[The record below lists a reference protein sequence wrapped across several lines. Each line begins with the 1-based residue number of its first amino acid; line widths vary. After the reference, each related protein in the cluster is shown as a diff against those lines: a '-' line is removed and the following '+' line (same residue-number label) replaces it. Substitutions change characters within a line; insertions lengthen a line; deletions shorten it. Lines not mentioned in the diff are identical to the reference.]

1 MVIERVDL
9 SFAVQKELR
18 IFVFELLRDGYQ
30 MEDILTALAALKVE
44 MASAM
49 VWQDVINTKDVI

>member
-1 MVIERVDL
+1 MAIERVNL

-18 IFVFELLRDGYQ
+18 TFVFELIRDGYQ

-49 VWQDVINTKDVI
+49 VWQDVLSTKDVI

>member
-1 MVIERVDL
+1 MAIERVDL

-18 IFVFELLRDGYQ
+18 IFAFERLRDGYQ

-49 VWQDVINTKDVI
+49 VWQDVLSTKDVI

>member
-1 MVIERVDL
+1 MAIERVDL

-49 VWQDVINTKDVI
+49 VWQDVLSAKDVI

>member
-1 MVIERVDL
+1 
-9 SFAVQKELR
+9 
-18 IFVFELLRDGYQ
+18 
-30 MEDILTALAALKVE
+30 LAGLKVE

>member
-1 MVIERVDL
+1 MAIERVDL

-49 VWQDVINTKDVI
+49 VWQDVISTKDVI

>member
-1 MVIERVDL
+1 MAIERVDL

-18 IFVFELLRDGYQ
+18 IFVFELIRDGYH
-30 MEDILTALAALKVE
+30 MEDILTALAGLKVE

-49 VWQDVINTKDVI
+49 VWQDVISTKDVI

>member
-1 MVIERVDL
+1 MAIERVDL

-18 IFVFELLRDGYQ
+18 IFVFELIRDGYQ

-44 MASAM
+44 MDSAM
-49 VWQDVINTKDVI
+49 VWQDVISTKDVI

>member
-1 MVIERVDL
+1 MAIKRVDL

-49 VWQDVINTKDVI
+49 VWQDVLSTKDVI

>member
-1 MVIERVDL
+1 MAIERVNL

-18 IFVFELLRDGYQ
+18 NFVFELIRDGYH
-30 MEDILTALAALKVE
+30 MEDILTALAGLKVE

-49 VWQDVINTKDVI
+49 VWQDVISTKDVI

>member
-1 MVIERVDL
+1 MAIERVDL

-18 IFVFELLRDGYQ
+18 IFVFELIRDGYQ
-30 MEDILTALAALKVE
+30 MEDVLTALAALKVE

-49 VWQDVINTKDVI
+49 VWQDVISTKDVI

>member
-1 MVIERVDL
+1 MAIERVNL

-18 IFVFELLRDGYQ
+18 TFVFQLIRDGYH
-30 MEDILTALAALKVE
+30 MEDVLTALAGLKVE

-49 VWQDVINTKDVI
+49 EWQDVLNQKT

>member
-1 MVIERVDL
+1 MAIERVNL
-9 SFAVQKELR
+9 SFVVEKELR
-18 IFVFELLRDGYQ
+18 TFIFQLIRDGYH

-49 VWQDVINTKDVI
+49 VWQDVINSKDVI

>member
-1 MVIERVDL
+1 MAIERVNL
-9 SFAVQKELR
+9 SFVVQKELR
-18 IFVFELLRDGYQ
+18 TFVFELIRDGYQ

-49 VWQDVINTKDVI
+49 VWQDVISTKDVI

>member
-1 MVIERVDL
+1 MAIERVDL

-18 IFVFELLRDGYQ
+18 IFVFELIRDGYQ

-44 MASAM
+44 MASAI
-49 VWQDVINTKDVI
+49 VWQDVLSTKDVI

>member
-1 MVIERVDL
+1 MAIERVNL
-9 SFAVQKELR
+9 SFVVQKELR
-18 IFVFELLRDGYQ
+18 TFVFELLRDGYQ

-49 VWQDVINTKDVI
+49 VWQDVISTKDVI

>member
-1 MVIERVDL
+1 MAIERVDL
-9 SFAVQKELR
+9 SFAVQQELR
-18 IFVFELLRDGYQ
+18 IFVFELIRDGYQ

-49 VWQDVINTKDVI
+49 VWQDVLSTKDVI

>member
-1 MVIERVDL
+1 
-9 SFAVQKELR
+9 
-18 IFVFELLRDGYQ
+18 
-30 MEDILTALAALKVE
+30 MEDILTALAGLKVE

>member
-1 MVIERVDL
+1 MAIERVNL

-18 IFVFELLRDGYQ
+18 TFVFELIRDGYQ

-49 VWQDVINTKDVI
+49 VWQDVLSAKDVI

>member
-1 MVIERVDL
+1 MAIKRVDL

-49 VWQDVINTKDVI
+49 VWQDVISTKDVI

>member
-1 MVIERVDL
+1 MAIERVDL

-44 MASAM
+44 MDSAM
-49 VWQDVINTKDVI
+49 VWQDVISTKDVI

>member
-1 MVIERVDL
+1 MAIERVDL

-18 IFVFELLRDGYQ
+18 IFVFELIRVGYQ

-49 VWQDVINTKDVI
+49 VWQDVISTKDVI

>member
-1 MVIERVDL
+1 MAIERVDL

-18 IFVFELLRDGYQ
+18 IFVFELVRDGYQ

-49 VWQDVINTKDVI
+49 VWQDVLSTKDVI

>member
-1 MVIERVDL
+1 MAIERVNL
-9 SFAVQKELR
+9 SFVVEKELR
-18 IFVFELLRDGYQ
+18 TFIFQLIRDGYH

-49 VWQDVINTKDVI
+49 VWQDVIKPKDVI

>member
-1 MVIERVDL
+1 MAIERVDL

-18 IFVFELLRDGYQ
+18 IFVFELIRDGYQ

-49 VWQDVINTKDVI
+49 VWQDVLSTKDVI

>member
-1 MVIERVDL
+1 MAIERVDL

-18 IFVFELLRDGYQ
+18 TFVFELIRDGYH
-30 MEDILTALAALKVE
+30 MEDILTALAGLKVE

-49 VWQDVINTKDVI
+49 VWQDVLSTKDVI